1 MSFLLTLAIAAG
13 IFSAF
18 LIFVGA
24 CALILQEDDE
34 DWGPPDCASKGSH
47 NRWLQSVRHVCT
59 VQNRMQPPLA
69 TRRRR
74 PE

>member
-34 DWGPPDCASKGSH
+34 DW
-47 NRWLQSVRHVCT
+47 
-59 VQNRMQPPLA
+59 
-69 TRRRR
+69 
-74 PE
+74 